1 MAINEILFPIATVL
15 HNDENQQHVAIE
27 DRNGHL
33 LVIAFENG
41 AINYAKRRIV
51 WSKKFRNY
59 SEAYQAAYEAVQKV
73 WTSDST
79 IEMR

>member
-15 HNDENQQHVAIE
+15 HNDRNQQHVAIE

-41 AINYAKRRIV
+41 AIAYAKRRIV
-51 WSKKFRNY
+51 WSRKIRTY
-59 SEAYQAAYEAVQKV
+59 SEAYQVAYEAVQKV
-73 WTSDST
+73 WTNEVED
-79 IEMR
+79 ED

>member
-27 DRNGHL
+27 DRNGHM
-33 LVIAFENG
+33 LVIAFKNG

-51 WSKKFRNY
+51 WSRKFRSY
-59 SEAYQAAYEAVQKV
+59 SEAYRAAYEAVQKV
-73 WTSDST
+73 WTNEVENED
-79 IEMR
+79 